1 MTIGIAHVVGIVAVL
16 ILIAAVGAWSGRKV
30 SDASDFTT
38 GGGKAGTLVV
48 AGTIMGTLVSGQ
60 ATVGTA
66 QLAFSYGLSAW
77 WFTLGSGI
85 GCLILALAY
94 VVRMRATS
102 KNTLVGVVVAEYGE
116 KIDYAASVFSAVGI
130 FISVIAQ
137 MISAS
142 ALITTLFPMPD
153 VAAAAISGLIMA
165 IYVIFGGVWGA
176 GIGGVVKLFLL
187 YAACIVGGA
196 VVLVVAGGPS
206 GLMDAVANVLGG
218 TDLGAAA
225 GISSVDDIPGRF
237 LSLVA
242 RGPLNDLGSG
252 LSLVLGVIS
261 TQSYASAVWSAKSD
275 AAARK
280 GSLLSACL
288 IPPIGIACILIGL
301 FMRGVCLTADEAAAL
316 AAAGQAIP
324 DGMFVIA
331 STSQVF
337 PQFVVHYLPEF
348 VGGVVLGTLFVTVV
362 GGGAGL
368 SLGVATV
375 VVEDLIEHAI
385 SHFSDARRKLAFTR
399 IVIVAVL
406 ALAGAAALMLP
417 GSMINDFGFLSMGLR
432 GAVIFV
438 PLTFALYARG
448 RVAGG
453 WALASVICGPIAV
466 IAGNLIGL
474 PFDPLFLGVA
484 VSLLIMVAGL
494 YAGSLRVRRIE
505 ARS

>member
-1 MTIGIAHVVGIVAVL
+1 MNIGIAHIIGIVAVL
-16 ILIAAVGAWSGRKV
+16 IVIAAVGAWSGRKV

-66 QLAFSYGLSAW
+66 QLAYTYGLAAW

-94 VVRMRATS
+94 AARMRATN

-116 KIDYAASVFSAVGI
+116 KIDYAASVFSAIGI

-142 ALITTLFPMPD
+142 ALITTLFPMSD
-153 VAAAAISGLIMA
+153 LAAAAISGVIMA

-176 GIGGVVKLFLL
+176 GIGGVVKLALL
-187 YAACIVGGA
+187 YVACIVGGA
-196 VVLVVAGGPS
+196 VVLMLGGGPS
-206 GLMDAVANVLGG
+206 GIMDTITQVLAG
-218 TDLGAAA
+218 TDLGAVAGVSSAA
-225 GISSVDDIPGRF
+225 DIPGRF

-242 RGPLNDLGSG
+242 RGPLKDLGSG

-261 TQSYASAVWSAKSD
+261 TQSYASAIWSAKSN

-280 GSLLSACL
+280 GSLISALL

-301 FMRGVCLTADEAAAL
+301 FMRGVCITADEAAAL
-316 AAAGQAIP
+316 AAIGQAVP
-324 DGMFVIA
+324 EGMFVIQ

-337 PQFVVHYLPEF
+337 PQFVVHFLPELF
-348 VGGVVLGTLFVTVV
+348 GGVVLGTLFVTVV

-385 SHFSDARRKLAFTR
+385 SHFSDAARKLALTR
-399 IVIVAVL
+399 VVIVAVL
-406 ALAGAAALMLP
+406 VLAGAAALMLP

-438 PLTFALYARG
+438 PLTFALFAKG
-448 RVAGG
+448 RVSGS
-453 WALASVICGPIAV
+453 WALASVIVGPIAV
-466 IAGNLIGL
+466 IVGNVVGL

-484 VSLLIMVAGL
+484 ASLAVMAAGL
-494 YAGSLRVRRIE
+494 WRSGRRLQT
-505 ARS
+505 A